1 MTEVK
6 FNVEGVEGDFFC
18 DADEIRSYRTVKQ
31 LALGDKHPAG
41 VFEAMERVYM
51 GRDEEYAERIG
62 GGADAIS
69 RLNDAAIAAVNAK
82 NS

>member
-18 DADEIRSYRTVKQ
+18 DADEMRSYRTVKQ
-31 LALGDKHPAG
+31 LALGDARPAG

-62 GGADAIS
+62 GADALA